1 MGTDFLTLLQ
11 MFEKF
16 EFVEYE
22 PVFQNILYFAR
33 VEPQEINIP
42 ETNALSWKLA
52 RTKWNG
58 IFDLLKEYNPLGP
71 KPGKVLSIFKG
82 NIILEKLLP
91 FMEETKYEEILT
103 KYEDVVK
110 SIFIET
116 DLVAASS
123 ELPDAN
129 LCLILL
135 SLGYMKIYE
144 TDKALLKK
152 IFHFI
157 IELMDLG
164 KINLQLLVSCLSLLV
179 LKEIKQTPNR
189 DEIMNEIGDIT
200 DDEKEIT
207 IVDNFLKKIYY
218 LYDK

>member
-1 MGTDFLTLLQ
+1 MLVIFGNCDGIPVRPTGTL
-11 MFEKF
+11 
-16 EFVEYE
+16 
-22 PVFQNILYFAR
+22 
-33 VEPQEINIP
+33 
-42 ETNALSWKLA
+42 
-52 RTKWNG
+52 
-58 IFDLLKEYNPLGP
+58 
-71 KPGKVLSIFKG
+71 
-82 NIILEKLLP
+82 ILE
-91 FMEETKYEEILT
+91 E